1 VKGAEVPD
9 QDSET
14 IPASRLATMAHEM
27 GGVEVLTLLREV
39 LDSLGTQPIQ
49 LTPPTPAL
57 ASVDTWEFRLV
68 RKRSGR
74 ERLEV
79 VGGEHFVETL
89 SQIDGNVR
97 HFFFDSNGYSFHG
110 LLNEDSTKMLDAFAV
125 RPSQD
130 NYARG

>member
-1 VKGAEVPD
+1 VEGAEVPD
-9 QDSET
+9 QDPES
-14 IPASRLATMAHEM
+14 IPASLLATMAQEM
-27 GGVEVLTLLREV
+27 GGVEVLTLLRQV
-39 LDSLGTQPIQ
+39 LDALGTQPVH
-49 LTPPTPAL
+49 LTSRTPAL

-79 VGGEHFVETL
+79 LGGEHFVETL
-89 SQIDGNVR
+89 SRIDGNVR

-125 RPSQD
+125 RQLPVK
-130 NYARG
+130 